1 MTQTKLASQ
10 PAALSLRRADRAK
23 YPCRAGQW
31 ELASFGG
38 CGSLANVFRAR
49 LADAA
54 EGAKASYALKML
66 RPELASNPRAVQ
78 LLAREAEVGS
88 SVAHPHLIPIFSAS
102 LRRAPYYVVMPWL
115 EGATLKR
122 RLVDSLK
129 TSGRTLDLPRALWI
143 VRQTAEAL
151 AALDQ
156 TGWMHGDV
164 KPGNL
169 MVSPGGHVTLMDLN
183 FARRGEESG
192 AAVDRCIL
200 GTFYYIAPEL
210 LTSAMRADIRSD
222 IYSLGVVF
230 YEMLSG
236 RRPFEADDMA
246 DLASQH
252 LQATPPELKELVP
265 HLPGSVAQLV
275 RRMIAKDPSRRPQS
289 PAELITELLRLEIET
304 FSERNGCTPQS
315 FNPEQ
320 ASD

>member
-1 MTQTKLASQ
+1 MTQTKLASS
-10 PAALSLRRADRAK
+10 PAAPAVRRADRAK
-23 YPCRAGQW
+23 YPCRVGQW
-31 ELASFGG
+31 ELANFAA

-54 EGAKASYALKML
+54 GTIASYALKML
-66 RPELASNPRAVQ
+66 RPEHALNPRAVQ
-78 LLAREAEVGS
+78 LMAREAEVGM
-88 SVAHPHLIPIFSAS
+88 SVADPHLIPIFSAS

-122 RLVDSLK
+122 RLAG
-129 TSGRTLDLPRALWI
+129 GRTFELPRALWV

-151 AALDQ
+151 AALDRA
-156 TGWMHGDV
+156 GWMHGDV

-169 MVSPGGHVTLMDLN
+169 MISPSGHVTLMDLN

-230 YEMLSG
+230 YEILAG
-236 RRPFEADDMA
+236 RRPFEAEDMA
-246 DLASQH
+246 DLATQH
-252 LQATPPELKELVP
+252 LQSSPPDLKELAP
-265 HLPGSVAQLV
+265 HLPERAAQLV
-275 RRMIAKDPSRRPQS
+275 RRMIAKDPTRRPQS
-289 PAELITELLRLEIET
+289 PGELIAELTRLEIET
-304 FSERNGCTPQS
+304 FSERDADAATIV
-315 FNPEQ
+315 
-320 ASD
+320 